1 MKGGDMVAQTPINE
15 RKLLT
20 VKELAGY
27 LSVSEPTAAQW
38 GAMQGAVVRIG
49 GRVFYD
55 REKVDTAIKTE

>member
-1 MKGGDMVAQTPINE
+1 MVTQTPIN
-15 RKLLT
+15 RKKLLT

-38 GAMQGAVVRIG
+38 GRFIGAMVRIG

-55 REKVDTAIKTE
+55 REKVDNCIEFREWEE